1 MISTAKG
8 YRQDVIK
15 TTSILLMALQNSKIL
30 HYVTF
35 DGVDMLKAGKREKD
49 ITCYISTKS
58 QIS

>member
-15 TTSILLMALQNSKIL
+15 TTSILLMALKNSKIL

-35 DGVDMLKAGKREKD
+35 YGVDMLKAGKREKD
-49 ITCYISTKS
+49 ITCYISMKS
-58 QIS
+58 